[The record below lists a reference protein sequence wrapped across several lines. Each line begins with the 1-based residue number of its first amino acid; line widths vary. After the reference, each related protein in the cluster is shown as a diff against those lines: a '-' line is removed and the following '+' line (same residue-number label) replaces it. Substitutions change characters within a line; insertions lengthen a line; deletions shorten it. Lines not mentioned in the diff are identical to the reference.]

1 MSANRMLLELRERAA
16 TCDNAWKK
24 PTAIRSSSTCQS
36 MRSAEST
43 SYTASRMES
52 WIKHTKSDRE
62 SHVS

>member
-1 MSANRMLLELRERAA
+1 MSANCMLLELRERAA

-43 SYTASRMES
+43 SYTAQVGWNRGLSRPKAIEKAM
-52 WIKHTKSDRE
+52 
-62 SHVS
+62 

>member
-1 MSANRMLLELRERAA
+1 
-16 TCDNAWKK
+16 
-24 PTAIRSSSTCQS
+24 